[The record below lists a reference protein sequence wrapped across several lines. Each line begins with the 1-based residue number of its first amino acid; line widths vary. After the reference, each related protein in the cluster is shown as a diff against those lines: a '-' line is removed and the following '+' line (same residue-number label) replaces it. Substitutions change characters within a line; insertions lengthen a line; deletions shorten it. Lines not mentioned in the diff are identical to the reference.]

1 MRTWKV
7 WISIAALAVGVAAC
21 GDDDAPAADVASD
34 DGFCAR
40 AGELADQIEAAVEA
54 SEGDLSGDA
63 VLEQLQAQ
71 IAMLE
76 RLEAAAPSEIQADVE
91 RLVELSTETV
101 AILQDDDEDE
111 DQDELSHL
119 DAIDEEAD
127 ELRANVGDFVRDEC
141 GIELNPAAG
150 DADDTTDADS
160 DDDTED
166 VALPEPPD
174 PCGLAGAD
182 EIGTIIGTPVESTDF
197 TGDGTIGDVRSL
209 SCTLNAQ
216 TDDGLL
222 TVSISTLTFPNAEDV
237 RAEYEGFG
245 DVTDAAIEGLPA
257 STFRTSVN
265 GLVTIWV
272 VDAATPYGVAVSVTA
287 DGEIVDRTPEAEA
300 LAVALYEPE

>member
-7 WISIAALAVGVAAC
+7 WISIAALAVGLAAC

-63 VLEQLQAQ
+63 VLEQLEAQ
-71 IAMLE
+71 IAVLE

-101 AILQDDDEDE
+101 AILQDDDD
-111 DQDELSHL
+111 DQDELSEL

-150 DADDTTDADS
+150 DDDTDSADDADEEDA
-160 DDDTED
+160 
-166 VALPEPPD
+166 ALPEPPD